1 MVEVIRAKRIQLILR
16 FSICDGITPFT
27 GNFEWQAA
35 AWNPVDTHN
44 DHIYILRMTGKM
56 VLSPIATGAEAIGSK
71 DVDVLYV
78 CPVSVIAGDKGIME
92 SVRKYP
98 RTGAYDKRTGQRDE
112 MGYC

>member
-1 MVEVIRAKRIQLILR
+1 
-16 FSICDGITPFT
+16 
-27 GNFEWQAA
+27 
-35 AWNPVDTHN
+35 
-44 DHIYILRMTGKM
+44 MTGKM

-98 RTGAYDKRTGQRDE
+98 RTGAEGCEDRISATKKPLGLPLSSERATWEKDGRAN
-112 MGYC
+112 G